1 MSVFFAKNQCSLAKI
16 VPLLKAIIIG
26 LVIIV
31 KVIRVKVKAIVIRV
45 KVTLLIYGS
54 NRSQMLFK
62 TSVLKKLR
70 NIYRKTPVL
79 ESFLIKFQAFRPV
92 TLLKRDCKT
101 DCL

>member
-1 MSVFFAKNQCSLAKI
+1 MFFGKNSTFTQSNNNR
-16 VPLLKAIIIG
+16 

-92 TLLKRDCKT
+92 TLLKRDSKT
-101 DCL
+101 DFL